1 MHRYTHIF
9 LYKFHIQYQ
18 MYKKQKLYIHIY
30 VFMHTYMIFVLF
42 AIFFFLVLSGQVE
55 YIQGRAPRLS
65 HEAVPLRENRLFSC
79 CFQRLYLRQTC
90 TRTRRKA
97 HAYLPTS
104 PSRTWERMRQ
114 AFHIHMKRERDG
126 SQIHICFSFF
136 LSLLPKHGM
145 QDAQAQIRRL
155 AQSGLFFCCT
165 CACVGLRACKY
176 WNRQKQTEKNI
187 KSLS

>member
-1 MHRYTHIF
+1 MHRYTHVF
-9 LYKFHIQYQ
+9 LYKFYIQYQ

-42 AIFFFLVLSGQVE
+42 AIFSFLVLSGQVE

-126 SQIHICFSFF
+126 GQIHICFSFR
-136 LSLLPKHGM
+136 SVSIAKTRNARCTGADT
-145 QDAQAQIRRL
+145 Q
-155 AQSGLFFCCT
+155 T
-165 CACVGLRACKY
+165 CAKWFVLLLCVCVCRFARVQILD
-176 WNRQKQTEKNI
+176 RQKQTEK
-187 KSLS
+187 KH

>member
-1 MHRYTHIF
+1 
-9 LYKFHIQYQ
+9 
-18 MYKKQKLYIHIY
+18 
-30 VFMHTYMIFVLF
+30 MHTHMIFVLF
-42 AIFFFLVLSGQVE
+42 VIFSFLVLSGQVE

-126 SQIHICFSFF
+126 GQIHICFSFF
-136 LSLLPKHGM
+136 LCLKLPKHGT

-155 AQSGLFFCCT
+155 AQSGLFFR

-176 WNRQKQTEKNI
+176 WIDRSRRKKH
-187 KSLS
+187 